1 MSQQVILNVDDEVK
15 VLGDVVAMLI
25 SDVKAGKTVL
35 QDFEDAIGQL
45 VVSVSAFANINVDL
59 KKVDNQAY
67 LLKSLADSLE
77 PKA

>member
-15 VLGDVVAMLI
+15 VLGDVIGGLI
-25 SDVKAGKTVL
+25 ADVQAGKTVL
-35 QDFEDAIGQL
+35 QDFENAIGKL
-45 VVSVSAFANINVDL
+45 VVSVSEFSNLGADL

-67 LLKSLADSLE
+67 LLKCLADALE